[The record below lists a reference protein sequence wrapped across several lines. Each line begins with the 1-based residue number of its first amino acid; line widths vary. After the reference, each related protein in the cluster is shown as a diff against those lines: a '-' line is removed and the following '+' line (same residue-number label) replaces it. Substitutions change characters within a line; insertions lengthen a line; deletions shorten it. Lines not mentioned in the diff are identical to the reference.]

1 MGGWVDDTEMKLVV
15 HVHDLP
21 MWSLP
26 VAQVDR
32 IRRALPQ
39 VDIVD
44 VRDSADCRA
53 AIVDADVALAPR
65 MQAATLAAATRLRW
79 VHSTAVGIGWLPLAD
94 LAARGIPVTNVRGV
108 HAEIL
113 AEHAMALLLGL
124 RRQFPAADT
133 RRRAREWAQEA
144 LAAIPVPRLSAT
156 TVLVVGLGGID
167 THVARYAS
175 GMGMRVIG
183 VRRDV
188 TLPPPPGVD
197 RVVPL
202 SAVRDWLP
210 QVDHVVLALPHTA
223 ETGQVLDAEALALL
237 KPTALVVNVAR
248 GSLIDEGALAEALL
262 AGRIGGAGLDVF
274 ATEPLPDA
282 SPLWSTPRT
291 IITPHTG
298 ACDGDYW
305 TPAIDCFLE
314 NWARFEAGA
323 PLENVVNLARGY

>member
-1 MGGWVDDTEMKLVV
+1 MADMRLLV

-26 VAQVDR
+26 EAQVDR
-32 IRRALPQ
+32 IRRTLPH
-39 VDIVD
+39 VEVVD
-44 VRDSADCRA
+44 VRDYEAVRA

-65 MQAATLAAATRLRW
+65 MQAATLAAASRLRW

-113 AEHAMALLLGL
+113 AEHAMALVLGL
-124 RRQFPAADT
+124 RRQFPAADE
-133 RRRAREWAQEA
+133 RRRIREWAQEE

-156 TVLVVGLGGID
+156 TVLVVGLGGIG

-188 TLPPPPGVD
+188 TRPSPSGVD
-197 RVVPL
+197 RVVPMTAL
-202 SAVRDWLP
+202 HELLP
-210 QVDHVVLALPHTA
+210 QVDVVVLALPHTA
-223 ETGQVLDAEALALL
+223 ETGQVIDAGAIALL

-248 GSLIDEGALAEALL
+248 GTLVDEAALADALH

-274 ATEPLPDA
+274 ATEPLPES

-305 TPAIDCFLE
+305 TPAVDCFLE
-314 NWARFEAGA
+314 NWSRFEAGT
-323 PLENVVNLARGY
+323 PLENVVDLARGY

>member
-1 MGGWVDDTEMKLVV
+1 MSLKLVV

-26 VAQVDR
+26 PSQVER
-32 IRRALPQ
+32 IRRALPH

-44 VRDSADCRA
+44 VRDYDAVRA

-65 MQAATLAAATRLRW
+65 MQASSLAGASRLRW
-79 VHSTAVGIGWLPLAD
+79 VHTTAVGVGWLPLAD
-94 LAARGIPVTNVRGV
+94 LAARGIPVTNARGL

-113 AEHAMALLLGL
+113 AEHAMALILGL
-124 RRQFPAADT
+124 RRQFPLADE
-133 RRRAREWAQEA
+133 RRRTREWAQEE
-144 LAAIPVPRLSAT
+144 LAVIPTPRLRAT
-156 TVLVVGLGGID
+156 TVLVVGLGGIG
-167 THVARYAS
+167 THVARYAG

-183 VRRDV
+183 VRRDT
-188 TLPPPPGVD
+188 TLSRPPGVD

-202 SAVRDWLP
+202 SAMREWLP
-210 QVDHVVLALPHTA
+210 QVDIVVLALPHTA
-223 ETGQVLDAEALALL
+223 ETGQVLDTEALALL
-237 KPTALVVNVAR
+237 KSTALVINVAR
-248 GSLIDEGALAEALL
+248 GSLIDEAALAEALQ

-274 ATEPLPDA
+274 ATEPLPES

-305 TPAIDCFLE
+305 TPAVDFFLE
-314 NWARFEAGA
+314 NWARFEAGT
-323 PLENVVNLARGY
+323 PLENVVDLTHGY

>member
-1 MGGWVDDTEMKLVV
+1 MRLLV

-26 VAQVDR
+26 VSQVDR
-32 IRRALPQ
+32 IRRALPHVEV
-39 VDIVD
+39 VDI
-44 VRDSADCRA
+44 RDYEAVQA
-53 AIVDADVALAPR
+53 AIVDADVALVPR
-65 MQAATLAAATRLRW
+65 MQAATLAVASRLRW

-113 AEHAMALLLGL
+113 AEHAMALILGL
-124 RRQFPAADT
+124 RRQFPAGDE
-133 RRRAREWAQEA
+133 RRRAREWAQEE

-156 TVLVVGLGGID
+156 TVLVVGLGGIG
-167 THVARYAS
+167 TQVARFAG

-188 TLPPPPGVD
+188 TRPSPPGVD
-197 RVVPL
+197 RVVPMTAL
-202 SAVRDWLP
+202 RELLP
-210 QVDHVVLALPHTA
+210 QMDIVVLALPHTS
-223 ETGQVLDAEALALL
+223 ETGQVLDADALALL
-237 KPTALVVNVAR
+237 KPTALVINVAR
-248 GSLIDEGALAEALL
+248 GSLIDEAALADALHT
-262 AGRIGGAGLDVF
+262 GRVGGAGLDVF
-274 ATEPLPDA
+274 ATEPLPES

-305 TPAIDCFLE
+305 TPAVDFFLK
-314 NWARFEAGA
+314 NWARFEAGT
-323 PLENVVNLARGY
+323 PLENVVDLDRGY

>member
-1 MGGWVDDTEMKLVV
+1 MADMRLLV

-32 IRRALPQ
+32 IRRALPH

-44 VRDSADCRA
+44 VRDYDAVRA

-65 MQAATLAAATRLRW
+65 MQAATLAAATRLKW

-94 LAARGIPVTNVRGV
+94 LAARGIAVTNSRGL

-113 AEHAMALLLGL
+113 AEHAMALMLGL
-124 RRQFPAADT
+124 RRQFPAADE
-133 RRRAREWAQEA
+133 RRRGRDWAQEE

-156 TVLVVGLGGID
+156 TVLVIGLGGIG
-167 THVARYAS
+167 THVARYA
-175 GMGMRVIG
+175 GGLGMRVIG
-183 VRRDV
+183 VRRDI
-188 TLPPPPGVD
+188 TRPSPPGVD

-202 SAVRDWLP
+202 TSLHDILP
-210 QVDHVVLALPHTA
+210 QVDIVVLALPHTR
-223 ETGQVLDAEALALL
+223 ETGQVLDEAALALL
-237 KPTALVVNVAR
+237 KPTALVINVAR
-248 GSLIDEGALAEALL
+248 GSLIDEAALADALH

-274 ATEPLPDA
+274 ATEPLPES

-305 TPAIDCFLE
+305 TPAVDFFLE
-314 NWARFEAGA
+314 NWARFEAGT
-323 PLENVVNLARGY
+323 PLGNVVDLSHGY

>member
-1 MGGWVDDTEMKLVV
+1 MSLKLVV

-26 VAQVDR
+26 VSQVDR
-32 IRRALPQ
+32 IRRALPH

-44 VRDSADCRA
+44 VRDYDDCRA

-65 MQAATLAAATRLRW
+65 MQAATLAVASRLRW
-79 VHSTAVGIGWLPLAD
+79 VHSTAVGVGWLPLAD
-94 LAARGIPVTNVRGV
+94 LATRGIQVTNVRGC

-113 AEHAMALLLGL
+113 AEHVMALILGL
-124 RRQFPAADT
+124 RRQLPAADT
-133 RRRAREWAQEA
+133 WRRARAWAQEE

-156 TVLVVGLGGID
+156 TALVLGLGGIG

-183 VRRDV
+183 VRRDL

-197 RVVPL
+197 RVVSM

-210 QVDHVVLALPHTA
+210 QADIVVLALPHTP
-223 ETGQVLDAEALALL
+223 ETGQVLDADALALM

-248 GSLIDEGALAEALL
+248 GSLIDEVALAEALHT
-262 AGRIGGAGLDVF
+262 GRIGGAGLDVF
-274 ATEPLPDA
+274 ATEPLPDS

-305 TPAIDCFLE
+305 APAIDCFLE
-314 NWARFEAGA
+314 NWARFEAGT
-323 PLENVVNLARGY
+323 PLENVVDLSRGY